1 MIEAI
6 ITFENG
12 ETEKVIASSFLELFE
27 SLRGMKIERLDAYLI
42 DVKDVR
48 QGRRRYITP
57 ERMNAK

>member
-12 ETEKVIASSFLELFE
+12 ETEKVNANSFIELFE
-27 SLRGMKIERLDAYLI
+27 TIRGYRIERIDAYLI
-42 DVKDVR
+42 DAKDIR

-57 ERMNAK
+57 ERGIAK

>member
-12 ETEKVIASSFLELFE
+12 ETEKVNANSLFELFE
-27 SLRGMKIERLDAYLI
+27 SLRGMKIERIDAYLI

>member
-12 ETEKVIASSFLELFE
+12 ETVKVNANSFLELFE
-27 SLRGMKIERLDAYLI
+27 AVSGYRIERLDAYLI

-57 ERMNAK
+57 ERGNVK

>member
-12 ETEKVIASSFLELFE
+12 ETEKVNANSFIELFE
-27 SLRGMKIERLDAYLI
+27 TIRGYRIERIDAYLI